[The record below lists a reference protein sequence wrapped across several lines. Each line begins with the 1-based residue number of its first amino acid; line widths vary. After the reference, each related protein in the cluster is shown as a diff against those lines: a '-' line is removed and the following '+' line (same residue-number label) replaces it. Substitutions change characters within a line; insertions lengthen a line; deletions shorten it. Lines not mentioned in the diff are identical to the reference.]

1 MGDWMRL
8 DQLKQLVEIE
18 KLGSISKVAEKN
30 FLTQQAVSI
39 NLKKLEKELGCDLL
53 IRSPKGIM
61 FTKEGELTVNCAAQI
76 LQQWSTLIDTIEQMR
91 KEKIA
96 EEEISLKICSISTV
110 TNIVLPKIIS
120 EINETHQNISIKIN
134 ILNNLD
140 EVVHAVKNEEA
151 DIGLISFNEQGIF
164 QNIEISEQ
172 DLQLDVLAHDEL
184 IVVVN
189 KKHYNGEYN
198 YIQAQDYMHP
208 KQLRTIYDVTPIH
221 DMQQEMHAC
230 NMVASN
236 DIEFHRNMLEQVGAM
251 VMMSKLAYRFFFN
264 SKKFVALPLE
274 NVHTP
279 LIHAVIYR
287 KNSSQLVQ
295 EFTQKIRKQ
304 MNKYISV

>member
-1 MGDWMRL
+1 MRL

-39 NLKKLEKELGCDLL
+39 NLKNLEKEMGCDLL

-91 KEKIA
+91 KEKTTEKERTI
-96 EEEISLKICSISTV
+96 KICSISTV
-110 TNIVLPKIIS
+110 TNIVLPRIIS
-120 EINETHQNISIKIN
+120 DINEAGQKISIKID

-140 EVVHAVKNEEA
+140 NVLDTIRTEEA
-151 DIGLISFNEQGIF
+151 DIGLISFNEQELF
-164 QNIEISEQ
+164 QIIETSEQ

-184 IVVVN
+184 IVVAN

-198 YIQAQDYMHP
+198 YIRAEDYFHP
-208 KQLRTIYDVTPIH
+208 KQLRTIYDVTPVH
-221 DMQQEMHAC
+221 SMQQGMHDC

-251 VMMSKLAYRFFFN
+251 VMMSKLSYRFFFN

-274 NVHTP
+274 NVHVP

-287 KNSSQLVQ
+287 KNSNQLVQ

-304 MNKYISV
+304 MNKCISSNSI